1 MESFFANY
9 LYSLVEFWGSVFRIG
24 LPQILLVVLVIW
36 WLKRKRCGRD
46 DGDDGCCGFWGF
58 GPRYRCCRAW
68 SGPCCDERGCR
79 RGACDQTEAETEAAA
94 DVEEAVVADD

>member
-9 LYSLVEFWGSVFRIG
+9 LYSLIEFWGSVFRIG

-58 GPRYRCCRAW
+58 GTRYRCCRAQ
-68 SGPCCDERGCR
+68 GPCCYERGCR
-79 RGACDQTEAETEAAA
+79 PGACDQTETEAEAE
-94 DVEEAVVADD
+94 VEEAVVADD